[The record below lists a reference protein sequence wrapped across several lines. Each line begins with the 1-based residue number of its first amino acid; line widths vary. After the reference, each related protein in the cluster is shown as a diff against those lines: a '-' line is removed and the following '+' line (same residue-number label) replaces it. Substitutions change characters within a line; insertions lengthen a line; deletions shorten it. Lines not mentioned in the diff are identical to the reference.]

1 MKYYVDS
8 YFKSLNKYT
17 EELCGDQVRL
27 LNFGNKT
34 RLTLSDGLGS
44 GVKANILATLSSEII
59 INMLREDVPISE
71 VIETVVATLP
81 VDKNLKLAYATNTL
95 IEIDQTDLSFK
106 IYNFDNPPVLYFS
119 KMKADLLPVKQ
130 MSLAGRNIQYS
141 EGQLHRGDLL
151 VALSDG
157 LLHAGPNSIL
167 NYRWDIEHLTLYVEE
182 LFNLFPTDVR
192 IVVDKTVA
200 HTNGLYGQKP
210 SDDATMAGILVRP
223 KQAAILFSGPPMDPA
238 EDGFLA
244 DRVLAFE
251 GTRIVCG
258 GTTGNIVGKYSG
270 HMVLTDV
277 DSGRLDIPPM
287 GILPGIDLM
296 TEGIITL
303 TSVLEWIE
311 VTQGN
316 AGLLPK
322 DNSGAVQVARALLN
336 ADEVTLL
343 VGLKVNPSYQNP
355 DLPPSISIRKNLLE
369 KIADRLTKLNKQVTI
384 EFH

>member
-1 MKYYVDS
+1 M
-8 YFKSLNKYT
+8 
-17 EELCGDQVRL
+17 
-27 LNFGNKT
+27 
-34 RLTLSDGLGS
+34 
-44 GVKANILATLSSEII
+44 
-59 INMLREDVPISE
+59 
-71 VIETVVATLP
+71 
-81 VDKNLKLAYATNTL
+81 
-95 IEIDQTDLSFK
+95 
-106 IYNFDNPPVLYFS
+106 
-119 KMKADLLPVKQ
+119 
-130 MSLAGRNIQYS
+130 
-141 EGQLHRGDLL
+141 
-151 VALSDG
+151 
-157 LLHAGPNSIL
+157 
-167 NYRWDIEHLTLYVEE
+167 
-182 LFNLFPTDVR
+182 
-192 IVVDKTVA
+192 DKTVA

-238 EDGFLA
+238 EDSFLA

-336 ADEVTLL
+336 ADEITLL

-369 KIADRLTKLNKQVTI
+369 KIADRLTKLKKQVTI